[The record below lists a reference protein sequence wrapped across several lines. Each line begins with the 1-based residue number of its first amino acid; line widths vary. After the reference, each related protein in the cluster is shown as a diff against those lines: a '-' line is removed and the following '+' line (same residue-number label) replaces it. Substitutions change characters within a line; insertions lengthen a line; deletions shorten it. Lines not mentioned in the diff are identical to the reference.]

1 MTHKR
6 LLVVTLTALLLT
18 LLAACAANPK
28 PTTLPT
34 GAYNQTDAY
43 LYDAMV
49 TARGAIDG
57 ACQPGTSVAHKDNGL
72 QPCQIKPEL
81 VQYKPQLNQAIASWN
96 IAAAAQT
103 TYRNALKNG
112 GTPDSAAVMAAVNQV
127 TTNTAALVTRISG
140 VR

>member
-1 MTHKR
+1 MRKLAVFATIG
-6 LLVVTLTALLLT
+6 LLLLT
-18 LLAACAANPK
+18 MIGCSTNPK
-28 PTTLPT
+28 PATLPP
-34 GAYNQTDAY
+34 GAITTADAQF
-43 LYDAMV
+43 YDALV

-57 ACQPGTSVAHKDNGL
+57 ACQPGTSVAYKGNGL

-81 VQYKPQLNQAIASWN
+81 VKYKAQLNQAIASWN

-127 TTNTAALVTRISG
+127 TTNTAALVASISG
-140 VR
+140 GH